1 MKALVRKS
9 LEAEQF
15 FYEEVPK
22 PEYNENEALIKVKAV
37 GVCGTDFHMWTGGVT
52 TEIPIIPGHEFCGV
66 VEETGAG
73 VTLVKPGD
81 KVVSRLNIGVCG
93 TCRPCLTGN
102 PHMCVHRECPGFKR
116 EGAYAEYIAIEAKQ
130 LIKLDDSVSFE
141 EGAVVEPMAIVAHA
155 LLERTKVEPED
166 TVVVFGPGPI
176 GLIALQMAGICG
188 AGKVIAVGTNVD
200 EATRMPLAKKL
211 GAYPVLNAQTQDI
224 ENEIMKITGG
234 KGADLVVEA
243 SGSEA
248 AINTGLKI
256 LRRQGRM
263 CVLGLPSKPQ
273 NNVCWLTAAEKS
285 LSIVF
290 SYSSSPW
297 SWNIV
302 TSMLTRG
309 AIDVDSLITHTYRL
323 ADFREMFDSIKRG
336 DVVKGVFLP

>member
-22 PEYNENEALIKVKAV
+22 PVCGENEALIRIKAV
-37 GVCGTDFHMWTGGVT
+37 GVCGTDYHMWTGGVVT
-52 TEIPIIPGHEFCGV
+52 NIPIIPGHEFCGI
-66 VEETGAG
+66 VEETGTG
-73 VTLVKPGD
+73 VTSVKPGN
-81 KVVSRLNIGVCG
+81 KIVSRLNIAVCG

-116 EGAYAEYIAIEAKQ
+116 EGAYAEYIAIDAKQ
-130 LIKLDDSVSFE
+130 LIRLDDSVTFE
-141 EGAVVEPMAIVAHA
+141 EGAVIEPSAIVAHA

-166 TVVVFGPGPI
+166 IVVVFGPGPI
-176 GLIALQMAGICG
+176 GLIAAQMAKING
-188 AGKVIAVGTNVD
+188 AARIIAVGTDVD
-200 EATRMPLAKKL
+200 EAIRLPLAVKL
-211 GAYPVLNAQTQDI
+211 GAQLVFNAQRQDI
-224 ENEIMKITGG
+224 ESEIMEITGG

-248 AINTGLKI
+248 AVNTGLKI

-263 CVLGLPSKPQ
+263 CVLGLPSGPQ
-273 NNVCWLTAAEKS
+273 SNIGWLTAAEKS
-285 LSIVF
+285 LNLVF

-297 SWNIV
+297 SWNIAA
-302 TSMLTRG
+302 SMVARK
-309 AIDVDSLITHTYRL
+309 AIDLRSLITHTYPL
-323 ADFREMFDSIKRG
+323 ADFRVMFDKIKQG

>member
-15 FYEEVPK
+15 FYEDAPK
-22 PEYNENEALIKVKAV
+22 PAYAEDEALIRIKAV
-37 GVCGTDFHMWTGGVT
+37 GVCGTDYHMWTGGVVT
-52 TEIPIIPGHEFCGV
+52 NIPVIPGHEFCGV
-66 VEETGAG
+66 VEAVGAK
-73 VTLVKPGD
+73 VASVKPGD
-81 KVVSRLNIGVCG
+81 RIVSRLNIAVCG

-141 EGAVVEPMAIVAHA
+141 DGAVVEPLAIVAHS

-176 GLIALQMAGICG
+176 GLIALQMAKING
-188 AGKVIAVGTNVD
+188 AAKIIAVGTDVD
-200 EATRMPLAKKL
+200 EAMRLPLAAKL
-211 GAYPVLNAQTQDI
+211 GAGITLNAQKQDV
-224 ENEIMKITGG
+224 EALIMEITGG
-234 KGADLVVEA
+234 KGADLVIEA

-248 AINTGLKI
+248 AINTGIRI

-263 CVLGLPSKPQ
+263 CVLGLPSRPQ

-285 LSIVF
+285 LNLMF

-297 SWNIV
+297 AWNIAV
-302 TSMLTRG
+302 SMLARK
-309 AIDVDSLITHTYRL
+309 AIDVSSLITHRYPL
-323 ADFREMFDSIKRG
+323 AEFREMFDKIKQG
-336 DVVKGVFLP
+336 EVVKGVFLP

>member
-22 PEYNENEALIKVKAV
+22 PTCGAGEALIRVKAV
-37 GVCGTDFHMWTGGVT
+37 GVCGTDYHMWTGGVVT
-52 TEIPIIPGHEFCGV
+52 NIPIIPGHEFCGV

-73 VTLVKPGD
+73 VISVKPGD
-81 KVVSRLNIGVCG
+81 KIVSRLNIAVCG

-102 PHMCVHRECPGFKR
+102 PHMCIHRECPGFKR
-116 EGAYAEYIAIEAKQ
+116 EGAYAEYISIDAKQ
-130 LIKLDDSVSFE
+130 LIRLDDGVTFE
-141 EGAVVEPMAIVAHA
+141 EGAVIEPMAIVAHA

-176 GLIALQMAGICG
+176 GLIAVQMAKING
-188 AGKVIAVGTNVD
+188 ASRVIAVGTDVD
-200 EATRMPLAKKL
+200 EAIRLPLAGKL
-211 GAYPVLNAQTQDI
+211 GARLTLNAQKQDI
-224 ENEIMKITGG
+224 DAVIMEITGG

-248 AINTGLKI
+248 AINTGLRI

-263 CVLGLPSKPQ
+263 CILGLPSRPQ
-273 NNVCWLTAAEKS
+273 NNVSWLTAAEKS
-285 LSIVF
+285 LNLVF

-302 TSMLTRG
+302 VSMVGRK
-309 AIDVDSLITHTYRL
+309 AIDARSLITHTYPL
-323 ADFREMFDSIKRG
+323 SDFREMFNKIKQG